1 MPNFNR
7 IFSLTLC
14 VVFLWTPAADQLAC
28 FFCGPSPETSSTAKV
43 VSHVEDDCILQDGF
57 HREDPTSKTESIH
70 VHFCTL
76 HATFVALTD
85 SPQLKPV
92 QIFNWFRSSHEFFRS
107 VDPTHLYHPPRHFS
121 I

>member
-1 MPNFNR
+1 MQTFSR

-14 VVFLWTPAADQLAC
+14 FVFLWTPAAEQLAC

-57 HREDPTSKTESIH
+57 HRKDPTSETETIH

-85 SPQLKPV
+85 LPLLKPI
-92 QIFNWFRSSHEFFRS
+92 QIFSILQSSHPSFQS
-107 VDPTHLYHPPRHFS
+107 VDQIRLYHPPRHFS
-121 I
+121 V

>member
-1 MPNFNR
+1 MRNFNR

-14 VVFLWTPAADQLAC
+14 VVFLWTPAAEQLAC
-28 FFCGPSPETSSTAKV
+28 FFCGPSPETSSTAKA
-43 VSHVEDDCILQDGF
+43 VSHLEDDCILQDGF
-57 HREDPTSKTESIH
+57 HREDPTSETESIH

-92 QIFNWFRSSHEFFRS
+92 QVFSWFRSSHGFFRS
-107 VDPTHLYHPPRHFS
+107 VDSSHLYHPPRHFS